1 MIILSVANLS
11 ICDFLSPLE
20 VQRNV
25 AQEVKTWH
33 FNEHLLSIK
42 QHTTRQQDLWS
53 VEKHINSQMIE
64 KYLYGKCNGTNNC
77 CWATHQPHTQSM
89 TWAKQLKSGCG

>member
-1 MIILSVANLS
+1 MIILSICCQFVNLW
-11 ICDFLSPLE
+11 FLSPLE

-64 KYLYGKCNGTNNC
+64 KYLYGK
-77 CWATHQPHTQSM
+77 M
-89 TWAKQLKSGCG
+89 